1 MTRWLTQLIMVP
13 AIILVP
19 ENFRSAGSEISRVQK
34 NYQVRIAQESYLVI
48 NGLTNLNEFACNY
61 LGDFYQDT
69 LTIDAVPDG
78 NQLQL
83 NNAVLKLRTTRFD
96 CKNYQMNLDFKDL
109 LQADQYPYIII
120 RVLNINNSSQEIKGT
135 LAQNPR
141 PNAMFLSVNIEIA
154 GQVKDYT
161 LPVDVRVMGDDRY
174 YLGNLSL
181 DIQDFGIE
189 PPKKLFGLVRVS
201 EKISIDFMV
210 RIILVA

>member
-1 MTRWLTQLIMVP
+1 MILAPVM
-13 AIILVP
+13 ILVP
-19 ENFRSAGSEISRVQK
+19 GNFRSAGSEKSRVLK

-61 LGDFYQDT
+61 LGGFYQDT
-69 LTIDAVPDG
+69 LTIDAVPVG

-83 NNAVLKLRTTRFD
+83 NNAVLKLRTTGFD

-120 RVLNINNSSQEIKGT
+120 RVLNINNNIQESKGT
-135 LAQNPR
+135 LTQNSR
-141 PNAMFLSVNIEIA
+141 LDDMFLSVNIEIA
-154 GQVKDYT
+154 GQVKDYS

-174 YLGNLSL
+174 YLGNLML

-201 EKISIDFMV
+201 EMISIDFMV
-210 RIILVA
+210 RIILV